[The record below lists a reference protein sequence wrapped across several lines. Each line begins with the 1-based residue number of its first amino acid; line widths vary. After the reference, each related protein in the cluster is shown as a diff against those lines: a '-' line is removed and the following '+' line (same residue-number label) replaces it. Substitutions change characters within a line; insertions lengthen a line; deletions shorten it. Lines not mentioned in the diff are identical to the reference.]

1 VVPPAVSQKRELA
14 AFGLRRHYGNALA
27 TDTAH
32 LPMCADLR
40 GPTVLDEP

>member
-1 VVPPAVSQKRELA
+1 VVHPAVSQKREVA
-14 AFGLRRHYGNALA
+14 AFGLRPHYGNVLA

-40 GPTVLDEP
+40 GPTVPDEP